1 MAHGA
6 TMASVTAQGE
16 ISTGLRARQEQMGR
30 TVSKESFQN
39 ARFDKA
45 DDSLVHG
52 QANGTQLPPLR
63 EEDEGLPDPSLI
75 AEALKHILESES
87 FRTSP
92 RGKQFLSFVVQY
104 RLENHPDS
112 VKERIIGA
120 ALFNRPMDYATGD
133 DSVVRAQAR
142 EVRRRLERYYSTHTQ
157 ENRLRIEL
165 PIGSYTPEFRLD
177 AAQKGEPRETA
188 GLTHLAVPP
197 SIEVVPA
204 SEIEGV
210 FFPSRKRKWL
220 LLSGALGTLICVGI
234 LLSLHYRSS
243 VKAPKT
249 PLEQFWAPAL
259 ISSRPLLICLPKPI
273 FYRPSVELYKR
284 SARTP
289 REFDREVDRM
299 NNAPHLQPSE
309 KLTWGEMVQYYD
321 YGVGE
326 GDVQAAFKISSFLA
340 HQGKDTEIRIG
351 AGFSTADLRNSPA
364 AVIGAF
370 SHPWGVEMTSGLRF
384 AFVDDEKGIRIQEQG
399 GSGRSW
405 QSKHGPVG
413 EDYGLVTRL
422 TDSNTGQF
430 VVLVAGVE
438 GSGSDAAADL
448 IVNPNGF
455 AKALQEAPKD
465 WAQKNVQI
473 LVTTTVKDS
482 VAGPAKVIAVYVW

>member
-1 MAHGA
+1 
-6 TMASVTAQGE
+6 MASVTAHGE
-16 ISTGLRARQEQMGR
+16 ISIGLRAGQEQTGH
-30 TVSKESFQN
+30 TVSEESVQN
-39 ARFDKA
+39 PRTDKA
-45 DDSLVHG
+45 DDSPVHG
-52 QANGTQLPPLR
+52 QANGFQLPPLR
-63 EEDEGLPDPSLI
+63 EEEEGLPNPSLVV
-75 AEALKHILESES
+75 EALKHILESES

-112 VKERIIGA
+112 LKERMIGA
-120 ALFNRPMDYATGD
+120 ALFNRPVDYATGD

-142 EVRRRLERYYSTHTQ
+142 EVRRRLENYYRVHAQ
-157 ENRLRIEL
+157 ESRLRIDL
-165 PIGSYTPEFRLD
+165 PIGSYTPEFRFD
-177 AAQKGEPRETA
+177 AARKGEHGETA
-188 GLTHLAVPP
+188 GLTHLAASP
-197 SIEVVPA
+197 SIEAVPVRA
-204 SEIEGV
+204 IEGV
-210 FFPSRKRKWL
+210 FVPSRKRKWL
-220 LLSGALGTLICVGI
+220 LLSGVLGILICAGI

-243 VKAPKT
+243 VKASKT

-259 ISSRPLLICLPKPI
+259 TSSRPLLICLPKPI

-284 SARTP
+284 TAKTP

-299 NNAPHLQPSE
+299 NNAPHLQPGD

-370 SHPWGVEMTSGLRF
+370 SHPLGVEMTSGLRF

-405 QSKHGPVG
+405 QSKHGSVG

-422 TDSNTGQF
+422 ADSNTGQF

-448 IVNPNGF
+448 IVNPNGL
-455 AKALQEAPKD
+455 ANALQEARKD

-473 LVTTTVKDS
+473 LVSTTVKDS
-482 VAGPAKVIAVYVW
+482 VAGPAKVVAVYVW